1 MPKLVIDF
9 PSFKKPV
16 KMDLF
21 EASASLDK
29 SKEEFIVKIKTK
41 AKEQENDSEP
51 SEETSGNGD
60 DSSP

>member
-1 MPKLVIDF
+1 MPKLIFDF

-16 KMDLF
+16 EMDLF

-41 AKEQENDSEP
+41 AKEQDNDSK
-51 SEETSGNGD
+51 SDEETKG
-60 DSSP
+60 

>member
-1 MPKLVIDF
+1 MPKLVFDF

-16 KMDLF
+16 EMDLF

-41 AKEQENDSEP
+41 AKEQENGSKSSKKTDS
-51 SEETSGNGD
+51 NGD
-60 DSSP
+60 GAS

>member
-1 MPKLVIDF
+1 MPKLVFDF

-16 KMDLF
+16 EMDLF

-41 AKEQENDSEP
+41 AKEQENGSKS
-51 SEETSGNGD
+51 SEETDSNGD
-60 DSSP
+60 GAS